1 MKTFDMDMTFQATQ
15 SFTKQSFNRMSKQ
28 TTISRLKTEIDA
40 FARHMFVLQS
50 RSPIIATWSYDDI
63 QAMDVKNH
71 PRLERMKE
79 QVVVEL
85 LSAGDRAGPSYYTAQ
100 PIGRPFRNRVAAAT
114 PILDTFMRVASH
126 LSLKNAH
133 RALKGKRTIF
143 K

>member
-1 MKTFDMDMTFQATQ
+1 MRNFDMDMTFNSTQA
-15 SFTKQSFNRMSKQ
+15 FTKQSFNRMSKQ
-28 TTISRLKTEIDA
+28 TTISGLKTEIDA

-50 RSPIIATWSYDDI
+50 RSPIIATWSYNDV

-79 QVVVEL
+79 QVVIEL

-114 PILDTFMRVASH
+114 HILDTFMRVASQ
-126 LSLKNAH
+126 LSRKNAH
-133 RALKGKRTIF
+133 RAIEGKRTIS

>member
-28 TTISRLKTEIDA
+28 TTISGLRAEIDA

-50 RSPIIATWSYDDI
+50 RSPIIATWSYNDV

-79 QVVVEL
+79 QVVIEL

-114 PILDTFMRVASH
+114 PILDTFMRIASQ
-126 LSLKNAH
+126 LSRRNAH
-133 RALKGKRTIF
+133 RAIRGKRTIL

>member
-1 MKTFDMDMTFQATQ
+1 MDMTFNSTQA
-15 SFTKQSFNRMSKQ
+15 FTKQSFNRMSKQ
-28 TTISRLKTEIDA
+28 TTISGLKTEIDA

-63 QAMDVKNH
+63 QSMDVKNH

-114 PILDTFMRVASH
+114 PILDTFMRVASQ
-126 LSLKNAH
+126 LSRKNAH

>member
-1 MKTFDMDMTFQATQ
+1 MRNAEMNMTFQATQ

-28 TTISRLKTEIDA
+28 TTISGLRTEIDA
-40 FARHMFVLQS
+40 FSDRMFVLQS

-79 QVVVEL
+79 QVVIEL

-114 PILDTFMRVASH
+114 PILNAFMRIASQ
-126 LSLKNAH
+126 LSRKNAH
-133 RALKGKRTIF
+133 RAIRGKRTIF

>member
-1 MKTFDMDMTFQATQ
+1 MDMSFQATQ
-15 SFTKQSFNRMSKQ
+15 SFTKQSFSRMSKQ
-28 TTISRLKTEIDA
+28 TTISGLRSEIDA

-50 RSPIIATWSYDDI
+50 RSPIIATFGVDDVRS
-63 QAMDVKNH
+63 MDVKGH

-114 PILDTFMRVASH
+114 PILDTFMRVASQ
-126 LSLKNAH
+126 LSKKNAH
-133 RALKGKRTIF
+133 RAIRGKRTIF

>member
-28 TTISRLKTEIDA
+28 TTISGLRSEIDA

-50 RSPIIATWSYDDI
+50 RSPIIATWSYDDV

-79 QVVVEL
+79 QVVIEL

-114 PILDTFMRVASH
+114 PILDTFMRIASQ
-126 LSLKNAH
+126 LSRRNAH
-133 RALKGKRTIF
+133 RALKGKQTIF

>member
-1 MKTFDMDMTFQATQ
+1 MNMTFEATQ
-15 SFTKQSFNRMSKQ
+15 TFTKQSFNRMAKQ
-28 TTISRLKTEIDA
+28 TTISGLKTEIDA

-50 RSPIIATWSYDDI
+50 HSPIIATWIYDDV

-79 QVVVEL
+79 QVVIEL

-100 PIGRPFRNRVAAAT
+100 PIGKPFRRRVTAAT
-114 PILDTFMRVASH
+114 PILNTFMRVASQ
-126 LSLKNAH
+126 LSRKNAH
-133 RALKGKRTIF
+133 RALKGRRTIF

>member
-1 MKTFDMDMTFQATQ
+1 MRNFDMDMTFNSTQA
-15 SFTKQSFNRMSKQ
+15 FTKQSFNRMSKQ
-28 TTISRLKTEIDA
+28 TTISGLKTEIDA

-63 QAMDVKNH
+63 QSMDVKNH

-114 PILDTFMRVASH
+114 PILDTFMRVASQ
-126 LSLKNAH
+126 LSKKNAH
-133 RALKGKRTIF
+133 RALRGRRTIF

>member
-1 MKTFDMDMTFQATQ
+1 MRNAEMNMTFQATQ
-15 SFTKQSFNRMSKQ
+15 SFTKQSFSRMEKQ
-28 TTISRLKTEIDA
+28 TTIAGLKTEIEA
-40 FARHMFVLQS
+40 FASYMFVLQS

-114 PILDTFMRVASH
+114 PILDNFMRIATQ
-126 LSLKNAH
+126 LSRKNAH
-133 RALKGKRTIF
+133 RAIRGKRTIF

>member
-1 MKTFDMDMTFQATQ
+1 MNMTFEATQ
-15 SFTKQSFNRMSKQ
+15 SFTKQSFNRMAKQ
-28 TTISRLKTEIDA
+28 TTISGLRAEIDA

-50 RSPIIATWSYDDI
+50 RSPIIATWSYNDV

-79 QVVVEL
+79 QVVIEL
-85 LSAGDRAGPSYYTAQ
+85 LSAGDAAGPSYYTAQ

-114 PILDTFMRVASH
+114 PILDTFMRIATQ
-126 LSLKNAH
+126 LSRKNAH

>member
-1 MKTFDMDMTFQATQ
+1 MRNFDMDMSFQATQ

-28 TTISRLKTEIDA
+28 TTISGLKTEIDA

-100 PIGRPFRNRVAAAT
+100 PIGKPFRRRVAAAT
-114 PILDTFMRVASH
+114 PILDTFMRVASQ
-126 LSLKNAH
+126 LSRKNAH
-133 RALKGKRTIF
+133 RAVKGKRTIF

>member
-1 MKTFDMDMTFQATQ
+1 MTFEATQ
-15 SFTKQSFNRMSKQ
+15 SFTKQSFNRMAKQ
-28 TTISRLKTEIDA
+28 TTISGLRAEIDA

-50 RSPIIATWSYDDI
+50 RSPIIATFGVD
-63 QAMDVKNH
+63 DVKSMNVKGH

-85 LSAGDRAGPSYYTAQ
+85 LSAGDAAGPSYYTAQ
-100 PIGRPFRNRVAAAT
+100 PVGRPFRNRVAAAT
-114 PILDTFMRVASH
+114 PILDTFMRVASQ
-126 LSLKNAH
+126 LSRKNAH

>member
-1 MKTFDMDMTFQATQ
+1 MKTFDMDMSFQATQ
-15 SFTKQSFNRMSKQ
+15 SFTTQSFNRMSKQ
-28 TTISRLKTEIDA
+28 TTISGLRAEIDA

-50 RSPIIATWSYDDI
+50 RSPIIATWSYNDI
-63 QAMDVKNH
+63 QSMDVKNH

-114 PILDTFMRVASH
+114 PILDTFMRIS
-126 LSLKNAH
+126 SQISRKNAH

>member
-1 MKTFDMDMTFQATQ
+1 MDMTFQATQ

-28 TTISRLKTEIDA
+28 TTISGLRAEIDA

-50 RSPIIATWSYDDI
+50 RSPIIATFGVDDI
-63 QAMDVKNH
+63 RSMNVKGH

-114 PILDTFMRVASH
+114 PILDTFMRVASQ
-126 LSLKNAH
+126 LSRKNAH

>member
-1 MKTFDMDMTFQATQ
+1 MKDLNMDMTFQATQ

-28 TTISRLKTEIDA
+28 TTISGLRAEIDA

-50 RSPIIATWSYDDI
+50 RSPIIATFGVDDVRS
-63 QAMDVKNH
+63 MDVRGH

-100 PIGRPFRNRVAAAT
+100 PVGKPFRRRVAAAT
-114 PILDTFMRVASH
+114 PILDTFMRVASQ
-126 LSLKNAH
+126 LSRKNAH
-133 RALKGKRTIF
+133 RAIRGKRTIF

>member
-1 MKTFDMDMTFQATQ
+1 MNMTFEATQ
-15 SFTKQSFNRMSKQ
+15 SFTKQSFNRMAKQ
-28 TTISRLKTEIDA
+28 TTISGLRAEIDA

-50 RSPIIATWSYDDI
+50 RSPIIATWSYDDV

-79 QVVVEL
+79 QVVIEL

-100 PIGRPFRNRVAAAT
+100 PIGKPFRR
-114 PILDTFMRVASH
+114 RVASQ
-126 LSLKNAH
+126 LSRKNAH
-133 RALKGKRTIF
+133 RAIRGKRTIF

>member
-1 MKTFDMDMTFQATQ
+1 MKTFDMDMSFQATQ

-28 TTISRLKTEIDA
+28 TTISGLKTEIDA

-50 RSPIIATWSYDDI
+50 RSPIIATWIYDDV

-79 QVVVEL
+79 QVVIEL

-100 PIGRPFRNRVAAAT
+100 PIGRPSRNRVAAAT
-114 PILDTFMRVASH
+114 PILDTFMRVASQ
-126 LSLKNAH
+126 LSRKNAH
-133 RALKGKRTIF
+133 RALKGRRTIF